1 MELKKGKNIMIATIG
16 MICFILTYVI
26 FIQFKTIEETN
37 ITEIETMTETELRE
51 KIALWKEKYEE
62 TNQKLQETNETIAE
76 YRNKK
81 EANQEAVELLDK
93 ELLQAQILAGETD
106 VKGDGIVIT
115 LTQNDESEEL
125 LKSYV
130 LLRLINELNS
140 AGAEAISIN
149 DQRITNMSDIV
160 DIYIDEVIHYI
171 LINKDTEKRIV
182 SPYVIKAIGDPK
194 YLESALTTK
203 TVGFTDIY
211 ADYVVSLERQNNIR
225 IPKYSGNIEIKY
237 IDMEGEK

>member
-1 MELKKGKNIMIATIG
+1 MELKKGKNIMIMTIG
-16 MICFILTYVI
+16 LICFILTYVI
-26 FIQFKTIEETN
+26 FVQFKTIEETN

-51 KIALWKEKYEE
+51 KIASWKERYEE
-62 TNQKLQETNETIAE
+62 TNQKLQETNETITE
-76 YRNKK
+76 YRQKK

-106 VKGDGIVIT
+106 VIGDGIVIK
-115 LTQNDESEEL
+115 LAQNEESEL
-125 LKSYV
+125 LQARD
-130 LLRLINELNS
+130 LLHLINELNS

-160 DIYIDEVIHYI
+160 DIYVDDIVHYI
-171 LINKDTEKRIV
+171 LINKETKKRIV

-203 TVGFTDIY
+203 TVGFMDMYSEY
-211 ADYVVSLERQNNIR
+211 AVSLERQNNIR
-225 IPKYSGNIEIKY
+225 IPKYSSKIEIKY

>member
-1 MELKKGKNIMIATIG
+1 MIVTIG
-16 MICFILTYVI
+16 IICFILTYVI

-51 KIALWKEKYEE
+51 KIALWKERYEATYE
-62 TNQKLQETNETIAE
+62 KLQETNERIAE
-76 YRNKK
+76 YREKK
-81 EANQEAVELLDK
+81 EANQEASELLDK
-93 ELLQAQILAGETD
+93 ELLQAKTLAGETD

-115 LTQNDESEEL
+115 LVQNEENEESEL
-125 LKSYV
+125 LKSDI
-130 LLRLINELNS
+130 LLHLINELNS

-149 DQRITNMSDIV
+149 DQRIINMSDIV
-160 DIYIDEVIHYI
+160 DIYVDDITHYI
-171 LINKDTEKRIV
+171 LINKEKIV

-203 TVGFTDIY
+203 TVGFMDMYSEY
-211 ADYVVSLERQNNIR
+211 AVSLERQNNIR
-225 IPKYSGNIEIKY
+225 IPKYSHKIEIKY

>member
-1 MELKKGKNIMIATIG
+1 MKLKKGKNIMIATIG

-51 KIALWKEKYEE
+51 KIALWKERYEE
-62 TNQKLQETNETIAE
+62 TNQKLQETNETIDE
-76 YRNKK
+76 YRSKK
-81 EANQEAVELLDK
+81 AANQEAVELLDK

-115 LTQNDESEEL
+115 LVQNEESEEL

-130 LLRLINELNS
+130 LLHLINELNS

-160 DIYIDEVIHYI
+160 DIY
-171 LINKDTEKRIV
+171 R
-182 SPYVIKAIGDPK
+182 
-194 YLESALTTK
+194 
-203 TVGFTDIY
+203 
-211 ADYVVSLERQNNIR
+211 
-225 IPKYSGNIEIKY
+225 
-237 IDMEGEK
+237 

>member
-93 ELLQAQILAGETD
+93 ELLQAQI
-106 VKGDGIVIT
+106 
-115 LTQNDESEEL
+115 
-125 LKSYV
+125 
-130 LLRLINELNS
+130 
-140 AGAEAISIN
+140 
-149 DQRITNMSDIV
+149 
-160 DIYIDEVIHYI
+160 
-171 LINKDTEKRIV
+171 
-182 SPYVIKAIGDPK
+182 
-194 YLESALTTK
+194 
-203 TVGFTDIY
+203 
-211 ADYVVSLERQNNIR
+211 
-225 IPKYSGNIEIKY
+225 
-237 IDMEGEK
+237 